1 MFVYLIRVIEGNKW
15 KCNLNLIFRE
25 TILFIKYNII
35 NIRDL
40 YIAISFVNKINLL
53 LVIIVVGCKIL
64 IIFFF
69 LLFIETDGEWYLKV
83 KCKFLYI
90 WIGVTKLYVNCMHE
104 MWFCVYPSPVTRCSL
119 SDKTRKWN
127 ESMRV
132 HSQKECKTLSLISFV
147 E

>member
-53 LVIIVVGCKIL
+53 LVIIV
-64 IIFFF
+64 
-69 LLFIETDGEWYLKV
+69 
-83 KCKFLYI
+83 
-90 WIGVTKLYVNCMHE
+90 
-104 MWFCVYPSPVTRCSL
+104 
-119 SDKTRKWN
+119 
-127 ESMRV
+127 
-132 HSQKECKTLSLISFV
+132 
-147 E
+147 